1 MISISSTL
9 DINGVSVTLSVR
21 VSAEGLQQLAGDV
34 PISFSTEESLRR
46 LAHSVSRGLPEQ
58 LHQAHSSVSQSLCV
72 ASIELLEESMPET
85 KPQEEVAA

>member
-1 MISISSTL
+1 MIAISSTL

-34 PISFSTEESLRR
+34 PISFSTQESVER
-46 LAHSVSRGLPEQ
+46 LAHSVTRGLPDQ

-72 ASIELLEESMPET
+72 ASIELLED
-85 KPQEEVAA
+85 EVAA